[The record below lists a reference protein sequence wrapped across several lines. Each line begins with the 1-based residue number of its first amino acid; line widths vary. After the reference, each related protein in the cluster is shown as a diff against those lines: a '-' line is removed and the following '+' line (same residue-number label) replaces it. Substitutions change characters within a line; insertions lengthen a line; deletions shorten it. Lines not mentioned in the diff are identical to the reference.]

1 MATDGGWAL
10 LRPRHVPYANETM
23 AKRKE
28 EEIQIENRKVVHMA
42 LGNMPFKNNTF
53 LLENASLKHVFDNTP
68 FKICF

>member
-1 MATDGGWAL
+1 M
-10 LRPRHVPYANETM
+10 PYAYETM

-28 EEIQIENRKVVHMA
+28 EEIQIEDRKIVHMD

-53 LLENASLKHVFDNTP
+53 LLKNASLKHVLENAS